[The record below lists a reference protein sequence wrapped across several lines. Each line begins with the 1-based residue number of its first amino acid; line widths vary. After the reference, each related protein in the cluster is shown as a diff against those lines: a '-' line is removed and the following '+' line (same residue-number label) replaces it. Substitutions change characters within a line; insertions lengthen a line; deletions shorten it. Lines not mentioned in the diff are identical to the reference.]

1 MWWIKQSGKS
11 QPAVTMILGSFY
23 DDFKNINPDT
33 VIITNSKLAFD
44 CCKSLNV
51 KPQPLSQRLNG
62 KEKWVKAIV
71 NAIK

>member
-1 MWWIKQSGKS
+1 MFY
-11 QPAVTMILGSFY
+11 AY